1 MRISYWS
8 SDVCS
13 SDLGDWD
20 SLFVPFPSPRN
31 KTRVARIGCRGR
43 PADPSS
49 ELPGDADAGGVV
61 AVATIGEAG
70 GECEGRVGVQAMRDG
85 AADRLRLAE
94 GRAVQHIAGPAG
106 LRRHRGIDHRHRRG
120 AARACV
126 APRSEEHTS
135 ELQSLMRIS
144 YADFGLKN

>member
-85 AADRLRLAE
+85 AA
-94 GRAVQHIAGPAG
+94 
-106 LRRHRGIDHRHRRG
+106 
-120 AARACV
+120 
-126 APRSEEHTS
+126 RSEEHTS

-144 YADFGLKN
+144 YAVFCLKKKNKEHTSKI

>member
-49 ELPGDADAGGVV
+49 ELPGDDDAGGVV

-70 GECEGRVGVQAMRDG
+70 GECEGRVGVQAIRDG

-94 GRAVQHIAGPAG
+94 GRAVQHIAGPADRKSTR
-106 LRRHRGIDHRHRRG
+106 LNSRH
-120 AARACV
+120 
-126 APRSEEHTS
+126 
-135 ELQSLMRIS
+135 
-144 YADFGLKN
+144 